1 MHQSALHTALKEV
14 NETRYR
20 LSLLNRTNII
30 VPAAHHRLENFCR
43 EIRIT
48 LIVLSIQLKEILI

>member
-30 VPAAHHRLENFCR
+30 
-43 EIRIT
+43 T